1 MAHTHNAV
9 AVASVIASAVAAAAV
24 AESTREVE
32 LAHRA
37 AALLVRLKPCLDPE
51 KVVHEFLR
59 QQRVEKLARESRN
72 LNHWSEHAPKF
83 LALIVRQARLDRLRR
98 YQEAEAFYKARHREI
113 VRFARA
119 VVGDSDAA
127 EIVASDTYRELL
139 EGSISLGGFF
149 AAVVAN
155 GRNYLARQS
164 YRRDKFMPL
173 EEAFSPN
180 CIGSDLAGDEGEA
193 PSFEPMSHRQEDQDP
208 LEILIAREEEAA
220 HRRTVIAAKQD
231 PRWRYIKR
239 RDWAAP
245 MLKNVRN

>member
-1 MAHTHNAV
+1 VAHLHNAV
-9 AVASVIASAVAAAAV
+9 AVAPAIATSVAAAAV
-24 AESTREVE
+24 ADSTRDVE

-51 KVVHEFLR
+51 KVVHELLR

-98 YQEAEAFYKARHREI
+98 YQEGEAFYKARHREI
-113 VRFARA
+113 VQFAR
-119 VVGDSDAA
+119 VIIGDSASA

-139 EGSISLGGFF
+139 EGGATIPGFF
-149 AAVVAN
+149 TALVCN
-155 GRNYLARQS
+155 ARD
-164 YRRDKFMPL
+164 YM
-173 EEAFSPN
+173 
-180 CIGSDLAGDEGEA
+180 EGEA
-193 PSFEPMSHRQEDQDP
+193 YRRVKFVPQDEAFAPSFGTADTEGGEGEIPSFEPMSQRLDDQDP
-208 LEILIAREEEAA
+208 LEILIAREEQAA
-220 HRRTVIAAKQD
+220 HRRTVVAAKQD